1 MNNIKVAIIEDVAE
15 YRKALQ
21 LIINS
26 TPNIKCVSSFPNGS
40 FAIAE
45 IPKMDLD
52 IILVDIN
59 LPDINGIEVIREL
72 KLVCPKL
79 QFLVLTVY
87 EEDEKIL
94 NALSAGASGYILK
107 STVPSKIIDAIV
119 ELHDGGSPMSSN
131 IARKVV
137 QYLNKSVTESNN
149 PYESLLTKRER
160 EILNLLSTGLI
171 YKQIADTLFISVETV
186 KSHCHNIYDK
196 LHVTTKMEA
205 VNKYFKK

>member
-149 PYESLLTKRER
+149 PDESLLTKRER

>member
-149 PYESLLTKRER
+149 PYESLLTKREK